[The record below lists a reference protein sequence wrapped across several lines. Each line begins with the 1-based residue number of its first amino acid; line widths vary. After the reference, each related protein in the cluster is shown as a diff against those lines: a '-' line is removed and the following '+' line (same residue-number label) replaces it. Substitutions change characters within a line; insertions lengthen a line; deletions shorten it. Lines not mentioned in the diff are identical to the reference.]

1 MAHTDKN
8 LQIPRKKPKNSIL
21 VMLWGWAGPGGFAP
35 NMFVAPEQIIH
46 QG

>member
-1 MAHTDKN
+1 MTHTDKT

-21 VMLWGWAGPGGFAP
+21 VMFRGWAGLSAFAP